1 MKTFKKKTQKN
12 DLVIFGLLIIH
23 WDGTNGTTQGWV
35 HLCNKNKNGGEKK
48 PWEKKKNINLVL
60 LHVNHTFLILE
71 PKPLDTFI
79 VP

>member
-1 MKTFKKKTQKN
+1 MVPPKDGFTCVIRIKMEGKKN
-12 DLVIFGLLIIH
+12 H
-23 WDGTNGTTQGWV
+23 
-35 HLCNKNKNGGEKK
+35 EK
-48 PWEKKKNINLVL
+48 KKKNINLVL